1 MSQSSSASTQPKDKA
16 AKVSFA
22 SMIGSAVESYDFFIY
37 GTAAAGWFGQVFF
50 HTTEP
55 IVGILAAF
63 ATMAVG
69 FFMRPLGGY
78 LAGHF
83 GDRLGRKTVLLW
95 SLIAMGG
102 ATVLIGAL
110 PTYAQAGVLAPILL
124 ILLRMVQGIG
134 FGAEWGGAVLMACEH
149 SPPERRGFFGAVPQ
163 IGIPLGLLM
172 ANGSFLLSAALFEG
186 DWVWRAPFLASVIM
200 VAVGMWIRMGVSES
214 PEFEKMKAE
223 NTVMKQPALSVIRS
237 DWRKIL
243 QIAGLRLAETGGYY
257 IATSFML
264 SYVLLAGVA
273 SRENVLWGTMIGSA
287 LGLVSHLMYGALS
300 DRIGRKR
307 VFLIGSLFTIAFGF
321 PMFMLINSGVVVLV
335 VVAVAV
341 ALLFS
346 HDPIFAVEPS
356 WFTEQF
362 PANVRSSG
370 ISLGYNCASVI
381 AGALPFIATALFAK
395 TGWMGPAIL
404 FSSLGVISTLCALK
418 MRETAPAVLARRG
431 FTAANDGESVVR
443 GASVATARGMSGNR

>member
-1 MSQSSSASTQPKDKA
+1 MHPSDSKAMPGRDSAG
-16 AKVSFA
+16 KVSFA

-37 GTAAAGWFGQVFF
+37 GTAAAGWFGSVFF

-78 LAGHF
+78 LAGHY
-83 GDRLGRKTVLLW
+83 GDRIGRKAILLW

-110 PTYAQAGVLAPILL
+110 PTYEQAGVVAPLLL
-124 ILLRMVQGIG
+124 ILLRMIQGIG

-149 SPPERRGFFGAVPQ
+149 SPPHRRGFFGAVPQ

-172 ANGSFLLSAALFEG
+172 ANGAFLASGALFEG
-186 DWVWRAPFLASVIM
+186 DWVWRAPFLASVVM
-200 VAVGMWIRMGVSES
+200 VGVGMYIRMGVSES

-223 NTVMKQPALSVIRS
+223 NKLMKQPALEVIRN

-243 QIAGLRLAETGGYY
+243 QIIGLRLAETGGYY
-257 IATSFML
+257 LATSFML

-273 SRENVLWGTMIGSA
+273 TKENVLWGTMIGSA
-287 LGLVSHLMYGALS
+287 LGLISHLLFGALS
-300 DRIGRKR
+300 DRIGRKP
-307 VFLIGSLFTIAFGF
+307 VFLLGSLFTIAFGIPLF
-321 PMFMLINSGVVVLV
+321 LLINSGVFVMI
-335 VVAVAV
+335 VAAV
-341 ALLFS
+341 ALSLLLS
-346 HDPIFAVEPS
+346 HDPIFAVEAS

-362 PANVRSSG
+362 PPNVRSSG
-370 ISLGYNCASVI
+370 ISLGYNGASMI
-381 AGALPFIATALFAK
+381 AGLLPFIATGLFAVV
-395 TGWMGPAIL
+395 GWMGPALL
-404 FSSLGVISTLCALK
+404 FSSLGVISTLCALR
-418 MRETAPAVLARRG
+418 MPETAPAVAGSSRQSVLAQR
-431 FTAANDGESVVR
+431 SVTL
-443 GASVATARGMSGNR
+443 G